1 MAFQNSI
8 LLGCENTINIRFY
21 FYVNLLKKEKI
32 VMKVS
37 KVGTSEQ
44 AKADVV
50 SNEELSCKVSDIKHE
65 TLTQAS
71 NRPLP
76 QGLYKVPVVL
86 AEFAVQIDVESKIKL
101 NCPAYEIKRVEKQ
114 VFLTQCRYI
123 SGTDKVFIGGYIRKN
138 IEYASKA
145 CISKHGMSGMIKD
158 ETVQVPFQVA
168 TAVRF
173 RRRPRVFPN
182 PRPTEARYYDACRIG
197 KDIREADRASF
208 EIFNEPVYPE
218 LLWSRIYDADI
229 DEKGKPIDC
238 LPNEEEFQCFID
250 KSVVYIGV
258 KLLQKQQIWDPWCK
272 EDGEADKEMDAFYS
286 NPYMDGVIEKNK
298 DEDDE

>member
-1 MAFQNSI
+1 MK
-8 LLGCENTINIRFY
+8 GCKGGVNEHAEAVSEINQ
-21 FYVNLLKKEKI
+21 E
-32 VMKVS
+32 S
-37 KVGTSEQ
+37 
-44 AKADVV
+44 
-50 SNEELSCKVSDIKHE
+50 SCKVSDIKYE
-65 TLTQAS
+65 TLTEACNKQ
-71 NRPLP
+71 LP

-101 NCPAYEIKRVEKQ
+101 NCPSYEIKRIEKQ

-123 SGTDKVFIGGYIRKN
+123 AGTDKVFIGGYIRKN

-145 CISKHGMSGMIKD
+145 CVSKHGMSGMIKD

-173 RRRPRVFPN
+173 RRRPRVLPN
-182 PRPTEARYYDACRIG
+182 PRPVEARYYDACRIG
-197 KDIREADRASF
+197 KDIREADRANF

-218 LLWSRIYDADI
+218 LLWSKIYDADI

-250 KSVVYIGV
+250 KSVVYIGI
-258 KLLQKQQIWDPWCK
+258 KLLQKQQICK
-272 EDGEADKEMDAFYS
+272 PLCEDNDEDYEDDEQIEGFYS
-286 NPYMDGVIEKNK
+286 NPYMDGMMGKNK
-298 DEDDE
+298 YGDKE